1 MEYLSGVKAHTL
13 RIWEQRY
20 GIIAPKRTA
29 TNIRYYDDLD
39 LRRILNISFLNQNGY
54 KISKIAQLK
63 EEEIHQL
70 IEQISLTPAD
80 PDTHIGSLILAMVN
94 LDERRFNQV
103 IQLATHK
110 DGFEHTALHV
120 IFPFLE
126 RVGILWQTGDVNP
139 AQEHFISG
147 LIRQKLIA
155 AIDSLP
161 NLYHSYHQKYLLFL
175 PEGEWHEIGLLF
187 AYYLVKKRKHK
198 AIYLGQSLPF
208 SDLLNTVQLFEPD
221 VIVCSITTQPAGNAL
236 IKFGAELLQHFP
248 NRQLIMS
255 GSQVLRVRDDL
266 PAGIKVIDN
275 IQQFVAHLE
284 GESMT

>member
-20 GIIAPKRTA
+20 GIITPKRTA

-70 IEQISLTPAD
+70 IEQITLTPAD

-155 AIDSLP
+155 AIDGLP
-161 NLYHSYHQKYLLFL
+161 NLYHSYQQKYLLFL

-208 SDLLNTVQLFEPD
+208 SDLLNTVKLFEPD

-236 IKFGAELLQHFP
+236 IKFGGEMLQHFP
-248 NRQLIMS
+248 NQQLIMS
-255 GSQVLRVRDDL
+255 GSQVLRVKDEL
-266 PAGIKVIDN
+266 PAGIQVIDN
-275 IQQFVAHLE
+275 IRQFVTYLE
-284 GESMT
+284 AEK